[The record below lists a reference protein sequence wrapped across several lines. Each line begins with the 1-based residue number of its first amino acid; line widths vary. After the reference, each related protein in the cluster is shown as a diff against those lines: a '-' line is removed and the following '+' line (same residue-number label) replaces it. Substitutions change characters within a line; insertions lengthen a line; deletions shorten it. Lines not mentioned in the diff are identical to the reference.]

1 MKEDK
6 GVLITI
12 IVLLIIFLPL
22 TILGYIE
29 HDKMENNYD
38 HKLYYQGYLWFYD
51 NDKLIGKYKCN
62 SDTCDLAPTTIKD
75 DEYDKRNY
83 RGDLADT
90 ILPINNKYAFI
101 KDGDKIILYD
111 ITTNGSLA
119 SYRSVNNYNT
129 KIVEDLYIIEQEN
142 GKFGVLKFAN
152 GLESVIPFEY
162 DFIRLTNNLN
172 ENNELIADYFLVKQD
187 NDWFVI
193 DNQNEVVSKKHQ
205 SEIIDYRIFDKY
217 IAIITN
223 GKIDIYNINDD
234 NLKYSKNINTD
245 YETIDFNV
253 TVYTTEIIT
262 DNDNKEIIEFNKDI

>member
-12 IVLLIIFLPL
+12 IVLLVIFLPL

-29 HDKMENNYD
+29 HNKMENNYE

-62 SDTCDLAPTTIKD
+62 NDMCNLATTTIKD

-83 RGDLADT
+83 RGDLEGT

-119 SYRSVNNYNT
+119 SYKSVNNYNT
-129 KIVEDLYIIEQEN
+129 KIVDDTYIVEQEN
-142 GKFGVLKFAN
+142 GKFGVLRFAN

-162 DFIRLTNNLN
+162 DFIGLTNNLS
-172 ENNELIADYFLVKQD
+172 ENNELIANNFLVKQD
-187 NDWFVI
+187 NLWFLI
-193 DNQNEVVSKKHQ
+193 DYQNNIISKKYDK
-205 SEIIDYRIFDKY
+205 EIIDYRIFNEY
-217 IAIITN
+217 IAIITDQN
-223 GKIDIYNINDD
+223 IDIYNLDDKVLIN
-234 NLKYSKNINTD
+234 SKRINTD
-245 YETIDFNV
+245 YESIDYRETINTIELIIDGKDAE
-253 TVYTTEIIT
+253 TIEI
-262 DNDNKEIIEFNKDI
+262 NKDI

>member
-12 IVLLIIFLPL
+12 IVLLVIFLPL

-29 HDKMENNYD
+29 HNKMENNYE

-62 SDTCDLAPTTIKD
+62 NDMCNLATTTIKD

-83 RGDLADT
+83 RGDLEGT

-119 SYRSVNNYNT
+119 SYKSVNNYNT
-129 KIVEDLYIIEQEN
+129 KIVDDTYIVEQEN
-142 GKFGVLKFAN
+142 GKSGVLRFAN

-162 DFIRLTNNLN
+162 DFIGLTNNLS
-172 ENNELIADYFLVKQD
+172 ENNELIANYFLVKQD
-187 NDWFVI
+187 NAWFVI
-193 DNQNEVVSKKHQ
+193 DNQNAIVSKKYQ
-205 SEIIDYRIFDKY
+205 DEIIDYRIFDQY

-223 GKIDIYNINDD
+223 EKIDIYNLDD
-234 NLKYSKNINTD
+234 DILKYSKNINTD

-253 TVYTTEIIT
+253 TVYTIEIII
-262 DNDNKEIIEFNKDI
+262 DNDNKEVIEINKDI

>member
-12 IVLLIIFLPL
+12 IVLLVIFLPL

-29 HDKMENNYD
+29 HNKMENNYE

-62 SDTCDLAPTTIKD
+62 NDMCNLATTTIKD

-83 RGDLADT
+83 RGDLEGT

-119 SYRSVNNYNT
+119 SYKSVNNYNT
-129 KIVEDLYIIEQEN
+129 KIVDDTYIVEQEN
-142 GKFGVLKFAN
+142 GKFGVLRFAN

-162 DFIRLTNNLN
+162 DFIGLTNNLS
-172 ENNELIADYFLVKQD
+172 ENNELIANYFLVKQD
-187 NDWFVI
+187 NLWFLI
-193 DNQNEVVSKKHQ
+193 DYQNNIISKKYDK
-205 SEIIDYRIFDKY
+205 EIIDYRIFNEY
-217 IAIITN
+217 IAIITDQN
-223 GKIDIYNINDD
+223 IDIYNLDDKVLIN
-234 NLKYSKNINTD
+234 SKRINTD
-245 YETIDFNV
+245 YESIDYRETINTIELIIDGKDAE
-253 TVYTTEIIT
+253 TIEI
-262 DNDNKEIIEFNKDI
+262 NKDI

>member
-12 IVLLIIFLPL
+12 IVLLVIFLPL

-29 HDKMENNYD
+29 HNKMENNYE

-62 SDTCDLAPTTIKD
+62 NDMCNLATTTIKD

-83 RGDLADT
+83 RGDLEGT

-101 KDGDKIILYD
+101 KDGDKNILYD

-119 SYRSVNNYNT
+119 SYKSVNNYNT
-129 KIVEDLYIIEQEN
+129 KIVDDTYIVEQEN
-142 GKFGVLKFAN
+142 GKSGVLRFAN

-162 DFIRLTNNLN
+162 DFIGLTNNLS
-172 ENNELIADYFLVKQD
+172 ENNELIANYFLVKQD
-187 NDWFVI
+187 NAWFVI
-193 DNQNEVVSKKHQ
+193 DNQNAIVSKKYQ
-205 SEIIDYRIFDKY
+205 DEIIDYRIFDKY

-223 GKIDIYNINDD
+223 EKIDIYNLDD
-234 NLKYSKNINTD
+234 DILKYSKNINTD

-253 TVYTTEIIT
+253 TVYTIEIII
-262 DNDNKEIIEFNKDI
+262 DNDNKEVIEINKDI

>member
-29 HDKMENNYD
+29 HNKMENNYE

-62 SDTCDLAPTTIKD
+62 NDMCNLATTTIKD

-83 RGDLADT
+83 RGDLEGT

-119 SYRSVNNYNT
+119 SYKSVNNYNT
-129 KIVEDLYIIEQEN
+129 KIVDDTYIVEQEN
-142 GKFGVLKFAN
+142 GKSGVLRFAN

-162 DFIRLTNNLN
+162 DFIGLTNNLS
-172 ENNELIADYFLVKQD
+172 ENNELIANYFLVKQD
-187 NDWFVI
+187 NAWFVI
-193 DNQNEVVSKKHQ
+193 DNQNAIVSKKYQ
-205 SEIIDYRIFDKY
+205 DEIIDYRIFDQY

-223 GKIDIYNINDD
+223 EKIDIYNLDD
-234 NLKYSKNINTD
+234 DILKYSKNINTD

-253 TVYTTEIIT
+253 TVYTIEIII
-262 DNDNKEIIEFNKDI
+262 DNDNKEVIEINKDI

>member
-12 IVLLIIFLPL
+12 IVLLVIFLPL

-29 HDKMENNYD
+29 HNKMENNYE

-62 SDTCDLAPTTIKD
+62 NDMCNLATTTIKD

-83 RGDLADT
+83 RGDLEGT

-119 SYRSVNNYNT
+119 SYKSVNNYNT
-129 KIVEDLYIIEQEN
+129 KIVDDTYIVEQEN
-142 GKFGVLKFAN
+142 GKFGVLRFAN

-162 DFIRLTNNLN
+162 DFIGLTNNLS
-172 ENNELIADYFLVKQD
+172 ENNELIANYFLVKQD
-187 NDWFVI
+187 NLWFLI
-193 DNQNEVVSKKHQ
+193 DYQNNIISKKYDK
-205 SEIIDYRIFDKY
+205 EIIDYRIFNEY
-217 IAIITN
+217 IAIITDQN
-223 GKIDIYNINDD
+223 IDIYNLDDKVLIN
-234 NLKYSKNINTD
+234 SKRINTEYESID
-245 YETIDFNV
+245 YRETINTIELIIDGKDAE
-253 TVYTTEIIT
+253 TIEI
-262 DNDNKEIIEFNKDI
+262 NKDI